1 MLRDRRTRGPQLQG
15 GGREL
20 GSMLEGGCSDRV
32 REATWTMFQV
42 LCSFDF
48 KHHEE
53 LLGTLSK
60 YLISLLWRVRKSF
73 GHLFSNIYFHGT
85 GFGSPCNF
93 LCKGSRAFVL
103 WNNFAR
109 VLQNFRIPLLDGK
122 NLFIGQMHVFVKMM
136 FIFYKRNQEI
146 PCHMSL

>member
-1 MLRDRRTRGPQLQG
+1 
-15 GGREL
+15 
-20 GSMLEGGCSDRV
+20 MLEGGCSDRV

-85 GFGSPCNF
+85 VIF
-93 LCKGSRAFVL
+93 FVKAL
-103 WNNFAR
+103 DLSFCETTLLI
-109 VLQNFRIPLLDGK
+109 LQNFRIPLLDGK
-122 NLFIGQMHVFVKMM
+122 NLFIGR
-136 FIFYKRNQEI
+136 Y
-146 PCHMSL
+146 MSLLKWCLSFIRETKKFLATCHYKMNNYYLAFILFLLKCRKPCYVPL